1 MRESKNILTEL
12 HVVYILIIYSMAT
25 KDDLLS
31 IVEGFQW
38 DKGNILKN
46 WEGHRVSHVECE
58 EVFFNSPLVV
68 KSDAM
73 HSGEEERYYVFGRTD
88 AGRMLFIVFTIRS
101 KKIRVI
107 SARDMNKKERK
118 TYEEA
123 EKNTEI

>member
-1 MRESKNILTEL
+1 M
-12 HVVYILIIYSMAT
+12 VT

-68 KSDAM
+68 KSYPM